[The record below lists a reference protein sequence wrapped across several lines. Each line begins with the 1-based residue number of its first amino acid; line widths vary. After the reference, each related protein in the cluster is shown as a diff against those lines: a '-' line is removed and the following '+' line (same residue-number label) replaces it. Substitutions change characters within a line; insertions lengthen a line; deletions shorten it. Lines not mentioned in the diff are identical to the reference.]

1 MPATTEAKT
10 ASPADMSLL
19 KGNTATFLIF
29 TGDTY
34 PSVFSVTS
42 GPPVKSLGQAV
53 WDNLTLA
60 LLAPGGW
67 ATIGSLIVLSY
78 TGLRGR
84 KIWKRNKLY
93 HRIYNSMVTIY
104 DMYSEDSA
112 KFDREMDNVSR
123 SSIKMLLNDR
133 ITDEQFEKLL
143 KRRDDLIERLKK
155 QQKPPPS
162 P

>member
-1 MPATTEAKT
+1 
-10 ASPADMSLL
+10 
-19 KGNTATFLIF
+19 
-29 TGDTY
+29 
-34 PSVFSVTS
+34 
-42 GPPVKSLGQAV
+42 
-53 WDNLTLA
+53 
-60 LLAPGGW
+60 
-67 ATIGSLIVLSY
+67 
-78 TGLRGR
+78 
-84 KIWKRNKLY
+84 
-93 HRIYNSMVTIY
+93 MVTIY